1 MGLIYDQES
10 AEIGKYPFQSHPFP
24 IADVK
29 LSIAVYLRNFMRG
42 VIARFSGDEISTA
55 VIQRYI
61 GIFYDALISPLI
73 TPPLKKH
80 FVLIFES
87 VVTVFL
93 SLEEVVENVK
103 NFYNQLFTQV
113 HNVIA
118 NGGSANINVTKGALY
133 VS

>member
-1 MGLIYDQES
+1 M
-10 AEIGKYPFQSHPFP
+10 
-24 IADVK
+24 
-29 LSIAVYLRNFMRG
+29 
-42 VIARFSGDEISTA
+42 
-55 VIQRYI
+55 
-61 GIFYDALISPLI
+61 I

-93 SLEEVVENVK
+93 SLEEDVQNVK

-133 VS
+133 VSQVALQSIRSQSILKGMFEGVAKTLCKLVDDHIASLGIYPRNNYTILINFFNQLQGAFVVTSPQNH

>member
-1 MGLIYDQES
+1 
-10 AEIGKYPFQSHPFP
+10 
-24 IADVK
+24 
-29 LSIAVYLRNFMRG
+29 
-42 VIARFSGDEISTA
+42 
-55 VIQRYI
+55 
-61 GIFYDALISPLI
+61 LI

-118 NGGSANINVTKGALY
+118 IGGSANINVTKGALY